1 MPTDGKEYKDDGI
14 AVELTGTLSIKCWMF
29 FIVASSLL
37 LYLLPEM

>member
-1 MPTDGKEYKDDGI
+1 MPMDGKEYKGI